1 MSYNYGAGIPER
13 VKGTYTRILACSFGF
28 TSVISWLIML
38 FPAAFIAP
46 FTDSARIMDIAVPA
60 IRIYFGGMMFIGILY
75 ACQRTFMA
83 LGRTKLSLLGAM
95 MRKLVI
101 LLPLCFI
108 LPRLGFGTDG
118 LLYAELIADVAGT
131 AIVFGIFLFNFKSML
146 KPR

>member
-1 MSYNYGAGIPER
+1 
-13 VKGTYTRILACSFGF
+13 
-28 TSVISWLIML
+28 
-38 FPAAFIAP
+38 
-46 FTDSARIMDIAVPA
+46 
-60 IRIYFGGMMFIGILY
+60 
-75 ACQRTFMA
+75 
-83 LGRTKLSLLGAM
+83 M

-131 AIVFGIFLFNFKSML
+131 SIVFGIFLFNFKSML